1 MIRLFLRLRSQPI
14 DYLVRI
20 NSYLVRMKILLT
32 GAFGNVGLSTLK
44 ELLNK
49 DYTVRVFE
57 VSNKKN
63 QKIAKKF
70 KNRIDIKWGDLRNME
85 EVNKA
90 VHNQDVII
98 HLAAII
104 PPLADNDP
112 SLAEAVNVGGTK
124 NILDA
129 IKMQF
134 HKPKLLFTSSVAV
147 YGDRRDNPMIEVTD
161 PLAPSKGDYYAITKI
176 TAEKL
181 IRESGVDFAIFRL
194 TYITSINKLNMDPLM
209 FHMPLDTSIEICDT
223 KDVGLALAN
232 AIDCEEV
239 WGETFNLAGGK
250 QCRITY
256 REYLNDMMEI
266 FGLGRNFLPEE
277 GFNSADFHCGF
288 MSTNKSQN
296 LLKYQKHTLEDYYG
310 EVKKKIGAKK
320 HFMPAIKWIIRLNL
334 LKRSESYRRHK
345 FFKKKAGAFTISE
358 NKLIRKILAANFN
371 RIELLEKK
379 IEKLEDLTA
388 NYIKCE
394 KETSSVNQVQSA
406 Q

>member
-1 MIRLFLRLRSQPI
+1 MN
-14 DYLVRI
+14 V
-20 NSYLVRMKILLT
+20 LLT
-32 GAFGNVGLSTLK
+32 GAFGVVGINTLK

-49 DYTVRVFE
+49 DYKVRVFE
-57 VSNKKN
+57 VYNRKN
-63 QKIAKKF
+63 RKIAKRF
-70 KNRIDIKWGDLRNME
+70 KNKVEIIWGDLRNKE
-85 EVNKA
+85 DVNN
-90 VHNQDVII
+90 VIQNQDVII

-104 PPLADNDP
+104 PPLADANP
-112 SLAEAVNVGGTK
+112 SLAESVNVGGTK

-129 IKMQF
+129 IKKQAQ
-134 HKPKLLFTSSVAV
+134 KPKLIFTSSVAV
-147 YGDRRDNPMIEVTD
+147 YGDRRNNPMIEVSD

-176 TAEKL
+176 SAEKL
-181 IRESGVDFAIFRL
+181 IRESGVTFAIFRL

-232 AIDCEEV
+232 AIECDEV

-277 GFNSADFHCGF
+277 GFAEKDFHCGF
-288 MSTNKSQN
+288 MNTNKSQN
-296 LLKYQKHTLEDYYG
+296 LLKYQKHTLEDYYR
-310 EVKKKIGAKK
+310 EVKKKIGPKK
-320 HFMPAIKWIIRLNL
+320 HLMPAIKWIIRLNL
-334 LKRSESYRRHK
+334 LKKSEPYKRHK
-345 FFKKKAGAFTISE
+345 FFRKKAGAFTISE

-379 IEKLEDLTA
+379 IEKLEELTLDF
-388 NYIKCE
+388 IE
-394 KETSSVNQVQSA
+394 REGETPNVNQVQSA
-406 Q
+406 

>member
-1 MIRLFLRLRSQPI
+1 
-14 DYLVRI
+14 
-20 NSYLVRMKILLT
+20 MKVLLT
-32 GAFGNVGLSTLK
+32 GAFGNVGISTLK
-44 ELLNK
+44 ELLNN
-49 DYTVRVFE
+49 DYNVRVFE
-57 VSNKKN
+57 VYNRKN
-63 QKIAKKF
+63 RKIAKKF
-70 KNRIDIKWGDLRNME
+70 KNRIEVMWGDLRNKE
-85 EVNKA
+85 DVNNA
-90 VHNQDVII
+90 IQNQDVII

-104 PPLADNDP
+104 PPLADANP
-112 SLAEAVNVGGTK
+112 SLAESVNVGGTK

-129 IKMQF
+129 IKEQAQ
-134 HKPKLLFTSSVAV
+134 KPKLIFTSSVAV
-147 YGDRRDNPMIEVTD
+147 YGDRRYNPMIEVTD

-181 IRESGVDFAIFRL
+181 IRESGIDFAIFRL

-232 AIDCEEV
+232 AIDCEAV

-277 GFNSADFHCGF
+277 GFAEKDFHCGF

-296 LLKYQKHTLEDYYG
+296 LLKYQKHTLEDYYR
-310 EVKKKIGAKK
+310 EVKKKIGPKK
-320 HFMPAIKWIIRLNL
+320 HFMPVIKWMIRLHL
-334 LKRSESYRRHK
+334 LKKSESYRRYK

-388 NYIKCE
+388 NYIECE
-394 KETSSVNQVQSA
+394 KETSTVNQVQSA